1 MRLHKIINYFNNNK
15 RLPQLVD
22 SSAQFALYKP
32 VYMIYNDIT
41 EDFFINNTNNN
52 KNNILYEKDV
62 LIRNDIIEDQFSNYK
77 TLNIED
83 IKPFIQKYFSPSQE
97 IMEIQSILIKKYNI
111 QVDNCIAVYY
121 RGTDKYKET
130 TLGDF
135 SKYDEMIHRIKKAN
149 MNSYFTLL
157 IQSDSVEFLNYMK
170 QKHDNIIIVKEN
182 KTSNTNEGIHL
193 SKDNIGA
200 QNYND
205 IKILFATFLIIA
217 KCKYFICCSS
227 NCSLWMIYYRGNTEN
242 VHQYLINDFL

>member
-1 MRLHKIINYFNNNK
+1 MLKITHNAGFFSCCNMRLHKIINYFNNNK

-62 LIRNDIIEDQFSNYK
+62 FIRNDIIEDQFSNYK

-111 QVDNCIAVYY
+111 QKLIFILHVLHFIVNPSDPRDISP
-121 RGTDKYKET
+121 
-130 TLGDF
+130 LGYSRF
-135 SKYDEMIHRIKKAN
+135 
-149 MNSYFTLL
+149 
-157 IQSDSVEFLNYMK
+157 
-170 QKHDNIIIVKEN
+170 
-182 KTSNTNEGIHL
+182 
-193 SKDNIGA
+193 
-200 QNYND
+200 
-205 IKILFATFLIIA
+205 
-217 KCKYFICCSS
+217 
-227 NCSLWMIYYRGNTEN
+227 
-242 VHQYLINDFL
+242 